1 MNRQKWAPSPMGRL
15 PAGENTARVNPS
27 SVQMYKLMGDGKF
40 VTSPD
45 FDLAG
50 RPLRSGSFYAPMPL
64 LLLARRHGARA
75 P

>member
-1 MNRQKWAPSPMGRL
+1 MGPIAHG
-15 PAGENTARVNPS
+15 PAGENTARGNP

-50 RPLRSGSFYAPMPL
+50 RPRRSGSFYAPMPL